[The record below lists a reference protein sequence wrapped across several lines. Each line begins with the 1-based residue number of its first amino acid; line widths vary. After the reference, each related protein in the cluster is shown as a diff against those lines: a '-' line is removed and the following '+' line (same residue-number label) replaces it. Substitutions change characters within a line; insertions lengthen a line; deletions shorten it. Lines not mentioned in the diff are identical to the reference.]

1 MYVQF
6 EAVGPECEGAIER
19 RHRVFGSKPGTAA
32 MGKDEWTIARN
43 RRMHQKDRIQKTE
56 DRIQK
61 TEYRSRIAHNQGFCR
76 PFWGIPI
83 IFPILPIGLI
93 LPIRPY

>member
-1 MYVQF
+1 
-6 EAVGPECEGAIER
+6 
-19 RHRVFGSKPGTAA
+19 
-32 MGKDEWTIARN
+32 
-43 RRMHQKDRIQKTE
+43 MHQKDRIQKTE

-61 TEYRSRIAHNQGFCR
+61 TEYRSRIAHNQRFCR
-76 PFWGIPI
+76 PFWRIPI